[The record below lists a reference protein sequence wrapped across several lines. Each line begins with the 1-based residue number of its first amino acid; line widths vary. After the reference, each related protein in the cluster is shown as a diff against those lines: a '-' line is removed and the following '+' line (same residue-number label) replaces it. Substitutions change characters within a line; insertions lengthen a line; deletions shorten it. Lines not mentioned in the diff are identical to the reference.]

1 MFVALGIVI
10 IIVCVL
16 LSFIVLIQNPK
27 GGGVSAAFGGVSNQI
42 LGAGRSTD
50 VVEKFTWYFA
60 IALLVLCLGSVM
72 VLPEGKLV
80 EKRSRN
86 VRCGKSIKRKWYAYI
101 RITYWSTSSSSYNAY
116 SISSSSKCCTCS
128 EIRKLIYHFLKR
140 KYKLY
145 FLFLCLN

>member
-80 EKRSRN
+80 EKEVEMSDAEKALKEN
-86 VRCGKSIKRKWYAYI
+86 GMP
-101 RITYWSTSSSSYNAY
+101 TSGLPTGAPVAPATMPTPTAPAQNTAPVQ
-116 SISSSSKCCTCS
+116 K
-128 EIRKLIYHFLKR
+128 
-140 KYKLY
+140 
-145 FLFLCLN
+145 

>member
-80 EKRSRN
+80 EKEVEMSDAEKALKEN
-86 VRCGKSIKRKWYAYI
+86 GMP
-101 RITYWSTSSSSYNAY
+101 TSGLPTAAPVAPATMPTPAAPAQNAAPVQ
-116 SISSSSKCCTCS
+116 K
-128 EIRKLIYHFLKR
+128 
-140 KYKLY
+140 
-145 FLFLCLN
+145 